1 MEQEISQEN
10 IDIINNIFKKNNP
23 KNYIVF
29 LHDGKIGGD
38 VKLNLNLNDIAKSK
52 NIDLKKMNFIIA
64 YLGET
69 MDISGNVYFEINNQQ
84 NPTPIPKYP
93 TTITECPTT
102 ITECPICISQCNGSY
117 VIYHIII
124 LILVVIIVI
133 IFIIMIIK

>member
-29 LHDGKIGGD
+29 LHGDKIGGD

-69 MDISGNVYFEINNQQ
+69 MDISGNFEIINQQ

-93 TTITECPTT
+93 TPITECPTP
-102 ITECPICISQCNGSY
+102 ITECPICISQCNDSY